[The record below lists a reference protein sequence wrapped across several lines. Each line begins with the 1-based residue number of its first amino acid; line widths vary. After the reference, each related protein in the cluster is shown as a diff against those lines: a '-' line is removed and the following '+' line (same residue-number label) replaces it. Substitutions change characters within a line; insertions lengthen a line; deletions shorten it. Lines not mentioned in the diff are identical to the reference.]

1 MRGDSMGE
9 KRSLLRFSKF
19 MSQSLYGENG
29 YYTNLQKVGE
39 RGDFYTSVSASK
51 FFGGSIAFYI
61 LKLLEQGQL
70 TPPLRIIEIGADK
83 GYLLGDIA
91 QFLDALTENLLES
104 CEFATIEPL
113 LNLANF
119 QKTYFQNLKLVQKT
133 SFNVY
138 SPDIYISLLKSP
150 QNKEKDLIVISN
162 ELLDSF
168 PCEVICNNQMLYV
181 DCTAQT
187 WKPVWQEIPKSIQK
201 MWHNYAQKSGK
212 IEKCPASVSQQ
223 NNQDSITP
231 LSPLSQSFILPH
243 WDRFIDNLQ
252 TLAKEHRQMYFLSF
266 DYGSHALYN
275 PLSYNPRFYYNHQV
289 LRLEE
294 ILTHKLDL
302 HILYQQADVTY
313 DVDFTLVNNL
323 LVEVGFIKLFNQSQA
338 QTLLDMGILEL
349 LEIFKK
355 HNHAQFISEIQKVK
369 TILNTM
375 GERFMGICYKYTQY
389 S

>member
-1 MRGDSMGE
+1 MGE
-9 KRSLLRFSKF
+9 KRSLLRFSEF
-19 MSQSLYGENG
+19 MSQSLYGGNG
-29 YYTNLQKVGE
+29 YYTNPQKVGE
-39 RGDFYTSVSASK
+39 SGDFYTSVSASK

-113 LNLANF
+113 PNLADS
-119 QKTYFQNLKLVQKT
+119 QKTYFQNLKLTQKT

-138 SPDIYISLLKSP
+138 SPDIHTSLLQTP
-150 QNKEKDLIVISN
+150 QRKESDLIVISN

-168 PCEVICNNQMLYV
+168 PCEVICNNQMLYI
-181 DCTAQT
+181 DRTSKEWNPA
-187 WKPVWQEIPKSIQK
+187 WQEIPQSVQK
-201 MWHNYAQKSGK
+201 MWLNYAQKSGK
-212 IEKCPASVSQQ
+212 IENRLSHISQQ
-223 NNQDSITP
+223 TDQDSITH
-231 LSPLSQSFILPH
+231 LSPLPQSFILPL
-243 WDRFIDNLQ
+243 WDGFIDNLQ
-252 TLAKEHRQMYFLSF
+252 ILAKAHRQMYFLSF

-294 ILTHKLDL
+294 ILTNKLDFR
-302 HILYQQADVTY
+302 ILYQQADITY
-313 DVDFTLVNNL
+313 DVDFTLVDSL
-323 LVEVGFIKLFNQSQA
+323 LVQAGFKKLFSQSQSR
-338 QTLLDMGILEL
+338 TLLEMGILEL

-355 HNHAQFISEIQKVK
+355 RSGARFISEIQKVK

-375 GERFMGICYKYTQY
+375 GERFMGICYKSTH
-389 S
+389 SS